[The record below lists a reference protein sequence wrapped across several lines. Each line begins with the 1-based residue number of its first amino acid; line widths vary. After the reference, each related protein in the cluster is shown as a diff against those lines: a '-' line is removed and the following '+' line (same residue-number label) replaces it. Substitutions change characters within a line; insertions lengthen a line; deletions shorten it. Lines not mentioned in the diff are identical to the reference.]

1 MKVTISPRFSEVD
14 VLGHVTNSAVPV
26 WFEHGRLPIFRLFS
40 KEPNM
45 RDLALILR
53 RYEIDF
59 TRQIL
64 ASVDVVIETKVT
76 KIGNTSITI
85 EQLATQNGAEV
96 ASGTCIMIHF
106 DYEREATT
114 SVPDHLRA
122 ELSAL

>member
-45 RDLALILR
+45 RDLSLILR
-53 RYEIDF
+53 RYEVDF
-59 TRQIL
+59 TRQIF
-64 ASVDVVIETKVT
+64 ASFDVTVETKVA
-76 KIGNTSITI
+76 KIGNTSLTI
-85 EQLATQNGAEV
+85 EQIATQNGAEV
-96 ASGTCIMIHF
+96 ARGICVMVHF
-106 DYEREATT
+106 DYERETT
-114 SVPDHLRA
+114 TPIPDHLRA

>member
-40 KEPNM
+40 KEANM

-59 TRQIL
+59 TRQIF
-64 ASVDVVIETKVT
+64 ASADVVIDTKVAN
-76 KIGNTSITI
+76 IGNTSIAI
-85 EQLATQNGAEV
+85 EQIATQEGVEA
-96 ASGTCIMIHF
+96 ARGTCIMVHF
-106 DYEREATT
+106 DYQRGTT
-114 SVPDHLRA
+114 ASIPDHLRA

>member
-1 MKVTISPRFSEVD
+1 MNVTISPRFSEVD

-40 KEPNM
+40 KEENM

-59 TRQIL
+59 TKQIL
-64 ASVDVVIETKVT
+64 ASVDVVIETKVA

-85 EQLATQNGAEV
+85 DQVARQNDAEV
-96 ASGTCIMIHF
+96 ARGTTVMIHF
-106 DYEREATT
+106 DYQANATARI
-114 SVPDHLRA
+114 PDHIRE
-122 ELSAL
+122 ELAAL

>member
-40 KEPNM
+40 KEANM

-59 TRQIL
+59 TRQIV
-64 ASVDVVIETKVT
+64 ASADVTVETKVA
-76 KIGNTSITI
+76 KVGNTSITI
-85 EQLATQNGAEV
+85 EQVATQGGVEV
-96 ASGTCIMIHF
+96 AHGTCVMVHF
-106 DYEREATT
+106 DYERDATA
-114 SVPDHLRA
+114 SIPDHLRT
-122 ELSAL
+122 ELAAL

>member
-1 MKVTISPRFSEVD
+1 MTISPRFSEVD

-59 TRQIL
+59 TRQIF
-64 ASVDVVIETKVT
+64 ASDDVVIETKVA

-85 EQLATQNGAEV
+85 EQTATQNGAEV
-96 ASGTCIMIHF
+96 AHGTCIMVHF
-106 DYEREATT
+106 DYERESTAAI
-114 SVPDHLRA
+114 PDHLRA
-122 ELSAL
+122 ELTALSA